1 MPEDLEVEV
10 NTQRESLVLKA
21 SFKNLDE
28 VHVINDLNYR
38 SRESLSLTLPIL
50 LAKLW
55 SKKHTIIV
63 EVDPNQK
70 RQNNA
75 EGMGNVV
82 SGADNSSFPSCDETK
97 LKFSF
102 MWWDQAW
109 K

>member
-50 LAKLW
+50 LAKL
-55 SKKHTIIV
+55 
-63 EVDPNQK
+63 
-70 RQNNA
+70 
-75 EGMGNVV
+75 
-82 SGADNSSFPSCDETK
+82 
-97 LKFSF
+97 
-102 MWWDQAW
+102 
-109 K
+109 